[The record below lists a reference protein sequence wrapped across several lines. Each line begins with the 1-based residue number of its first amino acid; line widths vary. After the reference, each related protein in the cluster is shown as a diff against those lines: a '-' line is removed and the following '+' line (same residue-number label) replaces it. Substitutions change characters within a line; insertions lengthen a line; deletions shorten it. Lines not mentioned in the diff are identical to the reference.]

1 MRAPWGGGTGVPA
14 LTGTRAGGAFF
25 RELPSGRARCPA
37 PPLALCSPRGPPFL
51 PPPCPSS
58 PPGFKLDGFRR
69 RAGRSSH
76 PSFRCLVS
84 GSVRPDCWRRSLHA
98 ERRGHPATSL
108 RTTQMF
114 EEPEWAE
121 EASLAAG
128 LRPVASRPR
137 PAAACQVKVSGPPCP
152 WEPFKALKRMLVG
165 HSAGHAARALR
176 ECVCVFAPARVC
188 GRLRS
193 KF

>member
-25 RELPSGRARCPA
+25 GELPSGRARPGPA
-37 PPLALCSPRGPPFL
+37 PPLALGCPRGPPFL

-58 PPGFKLDGFRR
+58 PPGPKLDGFRR
-69 RAGRSSH
+69 RAGRSSR
-76 PSFRCLVS
+76 PRVRRLVS
-84 GSVRPDCWRRSLHA
+84 GSVRSGSRRRSRHV
-98 ERRGHPATSL
+98 ERRGRPAASP

-137 PAAACQVKVSGPPCP
+137 PAAACPIKVSGPACP
-152 WEPFKALKRMLVG
+152 R
-165 HSAGHAARALR
+165 SCLR
-176 ECVCVFAPARVC
+176 P
-188 GRLRS
+188 
-193 KF
+193 